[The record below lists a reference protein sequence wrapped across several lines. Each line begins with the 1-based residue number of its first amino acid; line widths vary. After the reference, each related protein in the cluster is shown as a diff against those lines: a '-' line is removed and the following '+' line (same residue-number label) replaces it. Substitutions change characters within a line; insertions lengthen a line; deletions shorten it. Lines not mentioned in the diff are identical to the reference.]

1 MSLSPESFDYVAALV
16 RRESAVELDG
26 KEYLVE
32 SRLAPLAR
40 AAGIVGTRAV
50 DRYVHL
56 LRRSE
61 RGAGALVDALVTTET
76 SWFRDR
82 PTFDALTRH
91 LLPALPDRGPL
102 RVWSAG
108 CSTGQEPYSV
118 VMALLGAGVDDFSVL
133 GTDVSAAVLERARAG
148 RYSALEMGRGLPLSA
163 RARYF
168 APRGC
173 EWQAT
178 TRVRERVTLRR
189 HNLLEPSP
197 TPTVATFDVV
207 FLRHVLMYFDLPAR
221 AVVLRR
227 LRRSL
232 APGGFL
238 VLGSTE
244 TPLGIDPAWYRVK
257 IPGTSI
263 YRLMGGSA

>member
-1 MSLSPESFDYVAALV
+1 MSLSAASFDFVADLV

-40 AAGIVGTRAV
+40 AAGIDGARAV

-56 LRRSE
+56 LRRSARPASDVVE
-61 RGAGALVDALVTTET
+61 ALVTTET

-82 PTFDALTRH
+82 PTFDALTGQ
-91 LLPALPDRGPL
+91 LLPALADRGPL

-118 VMALLGAGVDDFSVL
+118 VMALLDAGADAFSVL
-133 GTDVSAAVLERARAG
+133 ATDVSATVLERARAG
-148 RYSALEMGRGLPLSA
+148 RYTALEMGRGLPRSA
-163 RARYF
+163 WARYF
-168 APRGC
+168 TPRAG
-173 EWQAT
+173 EWQVAA
-178 TRVRERVTLRR
+178 RVRERVDLRR
-189 HNLLEPSP
+189 HSLLEPSP
-197 TPTVATFDVV
+197 AAHAGTFDVV
-207 FLRHVLMYFDLPAR
+207 LLRHVLMYFDLAAR

-227 LRRSL
+227 LRRCL

-238 VLGSTE
+238 VLGTTE
-244 TPLGIDPAWYRVK
+244 TPLGIDPAWDRVK

-263 YRLMGGSA
+263 YRLTGGSA